1 MAKTVVTIED
11 TKSAAGGKGEGGM
24 KMEVEGEMVTLQNDE
39 NGGFKCTV
47 NGKEYHFSDAEIAT
61 MLHDQL

>member
-11 TKSAAGGKGEGGM
+11 TKSAAGGKSGGM
-24 KMEVEGEMVTLQNDE
+24 RMEVDGEMVELENDS

-47 NGKEYHFSDAEIAT
+47 NNKEYHFSDAEIAN
-61 MLHDQL
+61 MLHEQL